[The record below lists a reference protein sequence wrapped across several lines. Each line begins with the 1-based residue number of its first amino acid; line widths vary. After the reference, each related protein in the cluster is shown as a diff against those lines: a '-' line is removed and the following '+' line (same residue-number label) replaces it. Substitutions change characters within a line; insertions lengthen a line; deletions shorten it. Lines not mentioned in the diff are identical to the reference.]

1 MKSKLAVGIMV
12 IALVL
17 ILVSS
22 SSLIV
27 FASNGS
33 NGSHGNDGN
42 HGNHGNHGHHTTTTQ
57 TESENG
63 DSQNPYTNP
72 QTTTTEA
79 VDDEGVSQTSVS
91 TSSTSTTT
99 TTTTSMT
106 STPNREYH
114 ELVYRMTGTNGGSA
128 QGQGNIQI
136 KGTNLKVDVE
146 IEHASPLTEYTLA
159 LIAIPSSSGGGTSF
173 GTSSMGGT
181 DMGTGV
187 GTSTTSQDV
196 CGGAIGQL
204 MTSKVG
210 QGIAHLYTSLG
221 AGTYQI
227 GIVLCV
233 GDTPAIM
240 SVPTTQEGILTS
252 GQGSSDSS
260 AVQQDAVPVT
270 PIAINAHEEAL
281 IQSAEQNG
289 QIVANLGGGFGH
301 SAQLSGVNSEVST
314 AVGSFGSSGL
324 IVSLSSVTSQGSGVI
339 LVNLGHVP
347 ISNMLK
353 AMAVTFNGV
362 AVAQAS
368 SVNQVLSSAAGQSSY
383 VLLQGASGLE
393 LLMSVPQFTNDV
405 VQILPVVSY
414 SWVFISAIAGLVS
427 AAVIGTVALVYREN
441 FLAIPWL
448 H

>member
-1 MKSKLAVGIMV
+1 MV

-22 SSLIV
+22 SSFIV

-33 NGSHGNDGN
+33 NGSHGNNGD
-42 HGNHGNHGHHTTTTQ
+42 HGNRGNHGHHTATTET
-57 TESENG
+57 ENG
-63 DSQNPYTNP
+63 DSQSPPTNTH
-72 QTTTTEA
+72 TTTTETP
-79 VDDEGVSQTSVS
+79 DDDGVSQTTDS
-91 TSSTSTTT
+91 TTTT

-114 ELVYRMTGTNGGSA
+114 ELVYRMSGTNGGSA

-159 LIAIPSSSGGGTSF
+159 LIAIPSTSGGGTSF

-181 DMGTGV
+181 GMGTGV

-196 CGGAIGQL
+196 CSGAIGQL

-233 GDTPAIM
+233 SDTPAIM

-260 AVQQDAVPVT
+260 TVQQDAMPVT
-270 PIAINAHEEAL
+270 PIAMNAQQEAL

-289 QIVANLGGGFGH
+289 QIVANLGGGIGH
-301 SAQLSGVNSEVST
+301 SAQLSGVNSQVST

-324 IVSLSSVTSQGSGVI
+324 VVSLSSATSQGSGAI

-347 ISNMLK
+347 ISNVLK

-362 AVAQAS
+362 AVAEAS

-383 VLLQGASGLE
+383 VLLRGASGLE

-414 SWVFISAIAGLVS
+414 SWVFISVIAGLVS
-427 AAVIGTVALVYREN
+427 AAVIGTVALVYRKN